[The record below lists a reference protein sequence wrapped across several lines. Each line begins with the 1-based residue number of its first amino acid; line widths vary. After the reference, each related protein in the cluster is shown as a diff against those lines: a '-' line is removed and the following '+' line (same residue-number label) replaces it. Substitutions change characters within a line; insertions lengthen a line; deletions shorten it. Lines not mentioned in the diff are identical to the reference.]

1 VNRNIGRALLAYIL
15 SLISPAI
22 AQAQPGDTAK
32 AEADWVIQSE
42 RPREVAEAGDRDVRS
57 QPVEKARIGTQGE
70 QDLDAATVWGSKP
83 DSKDGRQSEKASRG
97 TSLEADRVSKSEPI
111 AAGGAIS
118 RNSSTGGRKSG
129 GGSSGD
135 KDSGDRDT
143 GDGGAGDGGT
153 GDGGTGDGG
162 TGDGGTGSGGTG
174 ERGAGDS
181 STGGSNDG
189 GRNTGDRDGGSG
201 GSGGGGN
208 SGGRDR

>member
-57 QPVEKARIGTQGE
+57 QPIEKARVGTQGE

-153 GDGGTGDGG
+153 G
-162 TGDGGTGSGGTG
+162 SGGTG

-181 STGGSNDG
+181 STGDSNDG